1 VVVELR
7 HRPITLGC
15 FLAFSISCSVPSW
28 AQDDFFGDIEI
39 DLDERNMSYSD
50 KSWSITGWLKEK
62 IAYGLK
68 DPGLLFSRDEKGF
81 NKFETS
87 VYSRFDWQV
96 NDSLAMRVSGKV
108 SLDAIYQLK
117 DEKNFHENEV
127 DEFES
132 RFELKDFYL
141 ESQITENLYLKA
153 GQQVMAW
160 GQAENIRVL
169 DLANTQDRF
178 TFGQQDLEDLRL
190 PVPALLASFSYSD
203 WVFDG
208 LVTAKAGSD
217 DIAPDF
223 DEFDPYIDLRMNGI
237 SLRTQDPNNEYEY
250 LVRAS
255 THYRNGDV
263 SVVAADVNANGL
275 YVDSIEFAG
284 GQTLVEL
291 NQDRF
296 KAIGLSVNWTGG
308 SWLVFSD
315 LGVHLDK
322 ALQPDVNSIFQF
334 TNGWLEKDQFLMAA
348 GVEFSGWNQWVLTFE
363 ADYIHTADHDSR
375 LQSDRNQLGYSGR
388 FRWNGLN
395 DRVQLL
401 GVWSQLPDDNGRVA
415 RLSLDYD
422 WSDALEL
429 GVLWVDYRGDQNSL
443 LGNFRNND
451 VLQLY
456 LEYSFQH

>member
-1 VVVELR
+1 MVIEAH
-7 HRPITLGC
+7 HRLLWLGC
-15 FLAFSISCSVPSW
+15 FLAFSVLSSGPSW

-39 DLDERNMSYSD
+39 DLNESNISSADN
-50 KSWSITGWLKEK
+50 SWSITGWLKEK

-68 DPGLLFSRDEKGF
+68 EPGLPFSRDKNDF
-81 NKFETS
+81 NKVETS
-87 VYSRFDWQV
+87 VYSRFDWQMS
-96 NDSLAMRVSGKV
+96 DSLAMRVSGKI

-117 DEKNFHENEV
+117 DEKNFHQNEV

-160 GQAENIRVL
+160 GQAENLRVL
-169 DLANTQDRF
+169 DLVNTQDRF
-178 TFGQQDLEDLRL
+178 TYGQQDLEDLRL

-208 LVTAKAGSD
+208 VVTVKAASD
-217 DIAPDF
+217 DIAPDY
-223 DEFDPYIDLRMNGI
+223 DEFDPYADLRINGI
-237 SLRTQDPNNEYEY
+237 NIRNRDPNSEFEY
-250 LVRAS
+250 LFRAS
-255 THYRNGDV
+255 THYQSGDI
-263 SVVAADVNANGL
+263 SVVAADVNANSL
-275 YVDSIEFAG
+275 YLEAINFLP
-284 GQTLVEL
+284 GQTVVEF

-296 KAIGLSVNWTGG
+296 KALALSVNWTGG

-315 LGVHLDK
+315 LGVHFDK
-322 ALQPDVNSIFQF
+322 ALQPNANSILQF
-334 TNGWLEKDQFLMAA
+334 TNGWLEKDQFLMAT

-363 ADYIHTADHDSR
+363 TDYIHTVDHDSR
-375 LQSDRNQLGYSGR
+375 LQDDRNQLGYSGR

-395 DRVQLL
+395 DRIQLL
-401 GVWSQLPDDNGRVA
+401 GVWSQLPDDNGRIA

-429 GVLWVDYRGDQNSL
+429 GLLWVDYHADKNVL
-443 LGNFRNND
+443 LGSFRNND
-451 VLQLY
+451 VLQLH